1 MPLPNFDPVPIGELR
16 EFWAKYRGNEDV
28 RRIILE
34 LQHTRY
40 MLDRIEGYRV
50 SIQRVWSEDVGGQ
63 LVALENLRVL
73 LIEQRWREGRITPA
87 PKPHSSV
94 FDEEP
99 EL

>member
-1 MPLPNFDPVPIGELR
+1 MPLPDFDPVPIGELR
-16 EFWAKYRGNEDV
+16 EFWTKYHQNKDV
-28 RRIILE
+28 RRLILE

-50 SIQRVWSEDVGGQ
+50 AIQRVWSEDVGGQ
-63 LVALENLRVL
+63 LVALESLRVL
-73 LIEQRWREGRITPA
+73 LLEQRWREGRINQE
-87 PKPHSSV
+87 PKPRSSV